1 MIAVYQAGNLLEAQL
16 VKGALESNGVTA
28 FIAGEHFL
36 PMMGHLQVMVD
47 EDEAEHARQVV
58 AEIRAAETPAP
69 EPEEPEPEPEPRF
82 ELAPRPI

>member
-1 MIAVYQAGNLLEAQL
+1 MIAVYQAENLLDAQL

-47 EDEAEHARQVV
+47 EDEAERARDVID
-58 AEIRAAETPAP
+58 EIRAAEPVR
-69 EPEEPEPEPEPRF
+69 EEEEPEPRLDL